1 MPLDG
6 IFMNSVLK
14 KLSNKRVISIISF
27 CMPFVVS
34 ASFLAFLEAYFKADA
49 ISGIYYQV
57 HTSDAMM
64 QTLPIQT
71 LRDAPFLSLWF
82 LHIQP
87 PMLDIIR
94 AILANFSTYNS
105 GQALLEYVDKGLYF
119 VWLVIFA
126 LLNSL
131 VFIWVKRLTNSV
143 LFGSIA
149 AVVWMLHPAPI
160 EYATYLEST
169 LLSSF
174 SITWMIYELWR
185 FLKNDG
191 SYIRLS
197 LAASLAFLTRTVLQW
212 YFLPVFAVSLLIMRN
227 RRRDGI
233 VSVTIFGAIVIL
245 LCLKQF
251 MLFHTLSTTTFGG
264 YHKTGVVWYEPSKSI
279 MQRYAKQISV
289 QYPLEAVNYGDKFN
303 SETTW
308 RDNLIHSAIFADL
321 LKTNFNKCIQGLIR
335 SFRYNFS
342 DYWSPSGC
350 KTGNVITD
358 NLPWSFLYNWV
369 FSGTRFIVLL
379 IISGLIWIYFS
390 ISSGKKNTA
399 KVIGLLLVLSY
410 IFVIS
415 NLCNRLLWTEAYRI
429 KFFLE
434 PVYFIFV
441 FSQIILAVR
450 ALIYRLKPRLAQAAT
465 MNS

>member
-1 MPLDG
+1 
-6 IFMNSVLK
+6 MNSVLK
-14 KLSNKRVISIISF
+14 KLSNKRVISISSF
-27 CMPFVVS
+27 CMPFIVS
-34 ASFLAFLEAYFKADA
+34 ACFLAFLEVYFRADA
-49 ISGIYYQV
+49 ISGIYFQKY
-57 HTSDAMM
+57 TSDTMM
-64 QTLPIQT
+64 QTLPIQS

-87 PMLDIIR
+87 PMLDSIR
-94 AILANFSTYNS
+94 AVLAYFANNGS
-105 GQALLEYVDKGLYF
+105 GPALLEYVDKGLYI
-119 VWLVIFA
+119 VWLLIFA

-131 VFIWVKRLTNSV
+131 IFIWVKKITDSV
-143 LFGSIA
+143 IFASIA
-149 AVVWMLHPAPI
+149 SVVWMLHPAPI

-174 SITWMIYELWR
+174 FITWMIYELWR

-191 SYIRLS
+191 SSIRLS

-212 YFLPVFAVSLLIMRN
+212 YFLPVFAVSLLIMRI
-227 RRRDGI
+227 RRRDAI

-251 MLFHTLSTTTFGG
+251 VLFHTLSTTTFAG
-264 YHKTGVVWYEPSKSI
+264 YHKTGVVWYEPSESLI
-279 MQRYAKQISV
+279 QRYAKQISV
-289 QYPLEAVNYGDKFN
+289 QYPLEAVNYGDDNN

-308 RDNLIHSAIFADL
+308 RDNLIHSAMFADL
-321 LKTNFNKCIQGLIR
+321 LKTDFNKCIQRIIR

-342 DYWSPSGC
+342 NYWSPSGC

-369 FSGTRFIVLL
+369 FSGARFIFLL
-379 IISGLIWIYFS
+379 IISGLIWVCFS

-410 IFVIS
+410 VFVIS

-434 PVYFIFV
+434 PVYFVFV
-441 FSQIILAVR
+441 FSQIFLAIR
-450 ALIYRLKPRLAQAAT
+450 ALIYRLWL
-465 MNS
+465 N

>member
-1 MPLDG
+1 MPLHG
-6 IFMNSVLK
+6 IYMNSVFK

-27 CMPFVVS
+27 CVVFIVS
-34 ASFLAFLEAYFKADA
+34 ASFLVFLEAYFRSDA

-57 HTSDAMM
+57 QTSDAMM
-64 QTLPIQT
+64 QALPIQT
-71 LRDAPFLSLWF
+71 LRDDPFHSLWF

-94 AILANFSTYNS
+94 AILANFSSYNS

-119 VWLVIFA
+119 IWLVIFA

-149 AVVWMLHPAPI
+149 AVVWLLHPAPI
-160 EYATYLEST
+160 EYATFLEST

-174 SITWMIYELWR
+174 FITWMIYELWR

-191 SYIRLS
+191 SSIRLS
-197 LAASLAFLTRTVLQW
+197 LAASLAFLTRTVIQW
-212 YFLPVFAVSLLIMRN
+212 YFLPVFAVSLLIMRI
-227 RRRDGI
+227 RRRDAI
-233 VSVTIFGAIVIL
+233 VSVTIFGSIVIL

-251 MLFHTLSTTTFGG
+251 MLFHTLSTTTFAG
-264 YHKTGVVWYEPSKSI
+264 YHKTGIIWCEPSNLI
-279 MQRYAKQISV
+279 MQRYAKQINV
-289 QYPLEAVNYGDKFN
+289 QYPLEAVNYGGKFN
-303 SETTW
+303 SEATW

-321 LKTNFNKCIQGLIR
+321 LKTNFIKCIKEIFQ

-342 DYWSPSGC
+342 NYWYPSVYG
-350 KTGNVITD
+350 TENVITG
-358 NLPWSFLYNWV
+358 NLPWTFLYNWV
-369 FSGTRFIVLL
+369 FSGTRFIFLL
-379 IISGLIWIYFS
+379 LISGLIWVCFS
-390 ISSGKKNTA
+390 KSSIKKNTA

-415 NLCNRLLWTEAYRI
+415 NLCNRLFWTEAYRI

-441 FSQIILAVR
+441 FSQIFLAIR
-450 ALIYRLKPRLAQAAT
+450 ALIYRLWL
-465 MNS
+465 N

>member
-1 MPLDG
+1 MG
-6 IFMNSVLK
+6 FFMNSVLK
-14 KLSNKRVISIISF
+14 KLSNKRVISISSF
-27 CMPFVVS
+27 CMPFIVS
-34 ASFLAFLEAYFKADA
+34 ACFLAFLEVYFRADA
-49 ISGIYYQV
+49 ISGIYFQKY
-57 HTSDAMM
+57 TSDTMM
-64 QTLPIQT
+64 QTLPIQS

-87 PMLDIIR
+87 PMLDSIR
-94 AILANFSTYNS
+94 AVLAYFSNNGS
-105 GQALLEYVDKGLYF
+105 GPALLEYVDKGLYI
-119 VWLVIFA
+119 VWLLIFA

-131 VFIWVKRLTNSV
+131 IFIWVKKITDSV
-143 LFGSIA
+143 LFASIA
-149 AVVWMLHPAPI
+149 SVVWMLHPAPI

-174 SITWMIYELWR
+174 FITWMIYELWR

-191 SYIRLS
+191 SSIRLS

-212 YFLPVFAVSLLIMRN
+212 YFLPVFAVSLLIMRI
-227 RRRDGI
+227 RRRDAI
-233 VSVTIFGAIVIL
+233 VSVTIFGVIVIL

-251 MLFHTLSTTTFGG
+251 VLFHTLSTTTFAG
-264 YHKTGVVWYEPSKSI
+264 YHKTGVIWYQPSESLI
-279 MQRYAKQISV
+279 QRYAKQISV

-321 LKTNFNKCIQGLIR
+321 LKTNFNKCIQRIIR

-342 DYWSPSGC
+342 NYWSPSGC
-350 KTGNVITD
+350 KTGNVITV

-369 FSGTRFIVLL
+369 FSGTRFIFLV
-379 IISGLIWIYFS
+379 ITSGLIWVCFS

-410 IFVIS
+410 VFVIS

-434 PVYFIFV
+434 PVYFVFV
-441 FSQIILAVR
+441 FSQIFLAIR
-450 ALIYRLKPRLAQAAT
+450 ALIYRLWL
-465 MNS
+465 N